1 MNIMDAIT
9 KKKFDRFRF
18 LNRLYEITDGDYNKF
33 KLMWSLGE
41 ELNLSRDETLSVMN
55 YLNTEGLARYF
66 TLDGA
71 VGITHT
77 GVIEVERALSKPDTP
92 TQYFPPVI
100 NILHVQSMVGS
111 QIQQG
116 SSSSTQ
122 TQSQSI
128 TQNDLNEIGVLLSSI
143 KQNLTEIG
151 LTGDANT
158 DAEAEIQTIE
168 AQLRSSKPKSAIL
181 RESFKTLRNL
191 IEGVA
196 SNAVAAGVLPLFA
209 PVAAILGF

>member
-1 MNIMDAIT
+1 MDALT
-9 KKKFDRFRF
+9 KKKSDRFRF
-18 LNRLYEITDGDYNKF
+18 LNRLYEITDGDYHA
-33 KLMWSLGE
+33 LQDMWTVGDGISM
-41 ELNLSRDETLSVMN
+41 SRSETESVMN
-55 YLNTEGLARYF
+55 YLHGEGLATHR
-66 TLDGA
+66 TIGGGI
-71 VGITHT
+71 GITHA
-77 GVIEVERALSKPDTP
+77 GVIEVERALSMPDTP

-100 NILHVQSMVGS
+100 NILNVQSMVGS

-116 SSSSTQ
+116 TNTSTQ

-128 TQNDLNEIGVLLSSI
+128 AQNDLNTIEALLTSL
-143 KQNLTEIG
+143 KQNLIEIG
-151 LTGDANT
+151 LKDEAST

-196 SNAVAAGVLPLFA
+196 SNAVASAVIPLFA